1 MSSLLLRLCLFF
13 HTQVYQGSSTSHRIT
28 GLSPNSSYSIRV
40 CPVRV
45 CKGDTDSIP
54 GAYSPSTTFKTKN
67 LPPVIELK
75 KTEVQPVQQS
85 IVKRKVQEI
94 ITAIK
99 PERDHQYALAFLL
112 LMFLIGVAGAGLLH
126 YLLGWSNSHR
136 GARDVISQAK
146 PDVNSQS
153 KCIYCNPFHDFILLT
168 WVRCVY
174 FLFSGQNF
182 EWWWIMKCPHVSLI
196 SDLKRRLFNNTSASS
211 YIIHLDEFWTFFLE
225 NRVNYCVWLTT
236 NYEK

>member
-1 MSSLLLRLCLFF
+1 MSSLLLTLCLFF

-126 YLLGWSNSHR
+126 YLLG
-136 GARDVISQAK
+136 
-146 PDVNSQS
+146 
-153 KCIYCNPFHDFILLT
+153 
-168 WVRCVY
+168 
-174 FLFSGQNF
+174 
-182 EWWWIMKCPHVSLI
+182 
-196 SDLKRRLFNNTSASS
+196 
-211 YIIHLDEFWTFFLE
+211 
-225 NRVNYCVWLTT
+225 
-236 NYEK
+236 